1 MANEE
6 NKPKIGADEISDED
20 LKQVTGGISAIKPI
34 GNTQVNEPIEATRVG
49 DSASPS
55 GWDLKANKDV

>member
-6 NKPKIGADEISDED
+6 NKPKTVSDEISDEN
-20 LKQVTGGISAIKPI
+20 LSQITGGVSAIKPI
-34 GNTQVNEPIEATRVG
+34 SNALVSEPIEATRVG

-55 GWDLKANKDV
+55 GWDLKANKNA